1 MEDVTEVAQETAAD
15 ESVGAPEVDVV
26 ATTSVTEN
34 ESNTTVATLSI
45 TNPGENEI
53 NFEITG
59 EDSDKVVFDSETNS
73 IQLID
78 GLDHETNDTLDITL
92 VVTDDLGNIQINDL
106 TIEVDDVN
114 EAPSMLSMTH
124 NNLISVNATIND
136 VQANGSNISETTEIG
151 AVVADITVADPDGDT
166 VQYTL
171 AGAGSDNF
179 AISNSGEITLTS
191 ELNFESQSQ
200 FTIQVVSSDGINE
213 IVQDVVIYVVNDN
226 EAPSVSLDNFTVAE
240 NAAAGTVL
248 ATATGLDPEGVDVTY
263 TIAGTGSENFQIDSN
278 GNITLIDSL
287 DYETTQSYELTIFAS
302 DGLFTVPKVITVSIT
317 DSNEAPSVT
326 SSVAFNSF
334 LENTAVG
341 TTIATSTGSD
351 PENDTIT
358 YSLSGTGSDKFS
370 VDADGKV
377 TLANALDYET
387 ATSYSINLNASDGT
401 NTTTKVL
408 TINVGNVA
416 ELVYSGSLAASSQ
429 NETISTGSVILSSS
443 TSGEEGTVTYSISDP
458 DNKFAINS
466 STGEVTLANALDHE
480 TKTSHSFTV
489 TANDGSNSESQTF
502 TLQVGDVDLS
512 ISASLAS
519 AAQTEGIATGTT
531 IIAAPTASGAEGTIT
546 YSITDADN
554 KFTVNSS
561 TGAVT
566 LANALDYETKTSHS
580 FTLTASDGTTTTS
593 QTFTLNVTDIDLA
606 NLVTALA
613 SATLSE
619 SSSVGASVASVSSL
633 ENDTGSAATY
643 SITAGNSAGKF
654 SVNSS
659 TGAITTA
666 AAVDFKDAKSY
677 TLTLTASA
685 GGDTTSSTVVIPI
698 QNNEDFLSAS
708 VRFSQA
714 YHSVTQNGF
723 SATATRGP
731 SGSSMANYT
740 LEGATND
747 ATQNY
752 LICGSNCGSANS
764 ASNYTQVVSQEGN
777 NAVDIQYYF
786 PLSTSS
792 GARGNTFD
800 GTVTAKIADTADS
813 SNKIDFATSEILY
826 GGRDTINAD
835 FWFMQ
840 LDKDETSLSIAGS
853 IDMLIL
859 ETTVD
864 YTERLEDRA
873 EAKGINV
880 TDSRINWNGSGNN
893 WPTST
898 SPMAAYYDTLSDFEI
913 IWDARMADNG
923 FASGTRQIWEGE
935 QARIEAW
942 AADPGSLGYAFIIER
957 CCGRDYAKSYF
968 TSLISDLGGSITFD
982 STIDVAGGSNSS
994 LTLPTFFDAIK
1005 THDVADSGPGYS
1017 ATACTGCTLLYPKG
1031 SNRFAASYFRSQ
1043 DLESGTTADI
1053 FHYTDVQ
1060 VTNNSI
1066 NDTLMDW
1073 FLDAMINK
1081 HGTNQ
1086 IFQSFQ
1092 DQFIFVGEP
1101 FTESTGTNT
1110 WANFVVSLSDGS
1122 KKVMAGVM
1130 IPVRNFTGG
1139 TEYFYPNFIPSN
1151 AWSDSFGDVGL
1162 TYDSQLGEN
1171 PGATDADWQWVK
1183 DAQGSASN
1191 SAYMGIQ
1198 SCRFD
1203 SNCTGG
1209 YSNEVPEG
1217 QSLFWQVYTKTDS
1230 STRSPGVGIWAQ
1242 ISFKDSYD
1250 GASGSTTRDDQ
1261 QSLFSVLIAD
1271 YDYRKNDT
1279 DRYSA
1284 GDTNYGLDGYHYWS
1298 YQDPTNADDNSK
1310 ALLYGTSPVECV
1322 TTRESGCWY
1331 TKASTRPLA
1340 SLLTPSD
1347 PYSSEDMQL
1356 SVFYDANSGAFNQ
1369 GTFAQASF
1377 TQKVQDRSDGSNF
1390 SWQEAGVD
1398 ISAFR
1403 TSAEAGYLSSAS
1415 THNGFFSGILEFHD
1429 SGKSQ
1434 LARIYST
1441 STLATIVF
1449 DDTNDL
1455 VQTVAPLTIASAPAN
1470 NYTATWST
1478 VDTGT
1483 MTLKYGDA
1491 NNSEAKSAYISKE
1504 VFGAEIQDDGSQI
1517 DGSSGGTGNLAG
1529 AMVSY
1534 NTLEEGDSDLFHSGG
1549 NDPMP
1554 DTSYSTWGFWAMSS
1568 VDISPNSGTQNAS
1581 VHLGSWVAGDVV
1593 DQSDIPTSGSASMS
1607 GAAVMKV
1614 ASRYNQ
1620 SGSNYDVH
1628 KYTTTADVAATFN
1641 WGVGSYSGQF
1651 DFTNFD
1657 DKNAIVANAGFTS
1670 FSINI
1675 SGSGAT
1681 YSGSLADTNNGWT
1694 REAVIAGALYGA
1706 SGSAPDE
1713 SGGRLGVSLSKSG
1726 ALGTAGANDFY
1737 VAEGIYLI
1745 D

>member
-1 MEDVTEVAQETAAD
+1 
-15 ESVGAPEVDVV
+15 
-26 ATTSVTEN
+26 
-34 ESNTTVATLSI
+34 
-45 TNPGENEI
+45 
-53 NFEITG
+53 
-59 EDSDKVVFDSETNS
+59 
-73 IQLID
+73 
-78 GLDHETNDTLDITL
+78 
-92 VVTDDLGNIQINDL
+92 
-106 TIEVDDVN
+106 
-114 EAPSMLSMTH
+114 
-124 NNLISVNATIND
+124 
-136 VQANGSNISETTEIG
+136 
-151 AVVADITVADPDGDT
+151 
-166 VQYTL
+166 
-171 AGAGSDNF
+171 
-179 AISNSGEITLTS
+179 
-191 ELNFESQSQ
+191 
-200 FTIQVVSSDGINE
+200 
-213 IVQDVVIYVVNDN
+213 
-226 EAPSVSLDNFTVAE
+226 
-240 NAAAGTVL
+240 
-248 ATATGLDPEGVDVTY
+248 
-263 TIAGTGSENFQIDSN
+263 
-278 GNITLIDSL
+278 
-287 DYETTQSYELTIFAS
+287 
-302 DGLFTVPKVITVSIT
+302 
-317 DSNEAPSVT
+317 
-326 SSVAFNSF
+326 
-334 LENTAVG
+334 
-341 TTIATSTGSD
+341 
-351 PENDTIT
+351 
-358 YSLSGTGSDKFS
+358 
-370 VDADGKV
+370 
-377 TLANALDYET
+377 
-387 ATSYSINLNASDGT
+387 
-401 NTTTKVL
+401 
-408 TINVGNVA
+408 
-416 ELVYSGSLAASSQ
+416 
-429 NETISTGSVILSSS
+429 
-443 TSGEEGTVTYSISDP
+443 
-458 DNKFAINS
+458 
-466 STGEVTLANALDHE
+466 
-480 TKTSHSFTV
+480 
-489 TANDGSNSESQTF
+489 
-502 TLQVGDVDLS
+502 
-512 ISASLAS
+512 
-519 AAQTEGIATGTT
+519 
-531 IIAAPTASGAEGTIT
+531 
-546 YSITDADN
+546 
-554 KFTVNSS
+554 
-561 TGAVT
+561 
-566 LANALDYETKTSHS
+566 
-580 FTLTASDGTTTTS
+580 
-593 QTFTLNVTDIDLA
+593 
-606 NLVTALA
+606 
-613 SATLSE
+613 
-619 SSSVGASVASVSSL
+619 
-633 ENDTGSAATY
+633 
-643 SITAGNSAGKF
+643 
-654 SVNSS
+654 
-659 TGAITTA
+659 
-666 AAVDFKDAKSY
+666 
-677 TLTLTASA
+677 
-685 GGDTTSSTVVIPI
+685 
-698 QNNEDFLSAS
+698 
-708 VRFSQA
+708 
-714 YHSVTQNGF
+714 
-723 SATATRGP
+723 
-731 SGSSMANYT
+731 
-740 LEGATND
+740 
-747 ATQNY
+747 
-752 LICGSNCGSANS
+752 
-764 ASNYTQVVSQEGN
+764 
-777 NAVDIQYYF
+777 
-786 PLSTSS
+786 
-792 GARGNTFD
+792 
-800 GTVTAKIADTADS
+800 
-813 SNKIDFATSEILY
+813 
-826 GGRDTINAD
+826 
-835 FWFMQ
+835 
-840 LDKDETSLSIAGS
+840 
-853 IDMLIL
+853 
-859 ETTVD
+859 
-864 YTERLEDRA
+864 
-873 EAKGINV
+873 
-880 TDSRINWNGSGNN
+880 
-893 WPTST
+893 
-898 SPMAAYYDTLSDFEI
+898 
-913 IWDARMADNG
+913 
-923 FASGTRQIWEGE
+923 
-935 QARIEAW
+935 
-942 AADPGSLGYAFIIER
+942 
-957 CCGRDYAKSYF
+957 
-968 TSLISDLGGSITFD
+968 
-982 STIDVAGGSNSS
+982 
-994 LTLPTFFDAIK
+994 
-1005 THDVADSGPGYS
+1005 
-1017 ATACTGCTLLYPKG
+1017 
-1031 SNRFAASYFRSQ
+1031 
-1043 DLESGTTADI
+1043 
-1053 FHYTDVQ
+1053 
-1060 VTNNSI
+1060 
-1066 NDTLMDW
+1066 
-1073 FLDAMINK
+1073 
-1081 HGTNQ
+1081 
-1086 IFQSFQ
+1086 
-1092 DQFIFVGEP
+1092 
-1101 FTESTGTNT
+1101 
-1110 WANFVVSLSDGS
+1110 
-1122 KKVMAGVM
+1122 M

-1162 TYDSQLGEN
+1162 TYDSQLGDN

-1183 DAQGSASN
+1183 NAQGSASN

-1203 SNCTGG
+1203 SNCTGA

-1737 VAEGIYLI
+1737 MAEGIYLI